1 MEKNLDTHKARVPD
15 TQEFQR
21 SECLIPKTL
30 LISILRG
37 HIPSLLSVPYTE
49 YYLCSVYL
57 CMKAPGQFL
66 IRRQSTFMDGSHF
79 VILYELLKRE
89 RKEGKLFKS
98 CYLLWNPF
106 FFFLSLCTAGKHRG
120 AMVHP
125 SHPSSKGNSAKVQ
138 K

>member
-15 TQEFQR
+15 TQGFQR

-37 HIPSLLSVPYTE
+37 HILSLLSVPYTE

-89 RKEGKLFKS
+89 RKEGKLLKS
-98 CYLLWNPF
+98 MLSTLVS
-106 FFFLSLCTAGKHRG
+106 FFFLSLCTAGKHPG
-120 AMVHP
+120 AMV
-125 SHPSSKGNSAKVQ
+125 HPSSKGNSAKVQ